1 MPTTSKVSSS
11 SKTKAVSK
19 PATISKQFKSAELI
33 EDSDDEDE
41 ENRGRTPRKPVKNSI
56 AIESKPK
63 PPKIKPKALPVSVK
77 SSPAIPSGKASSKG
91 NRDSRSSV
99 IISSSDS
106 QTEDEESGTEETEV
120 KNVEVDE
127 DSEDEESSE
136 GSSSGSENGT
146 DSSSGDDEQKSYDG
160 VPQSKKTAP
169 TTQQK
174 QATSRKPVPQY
185 ELPSGFEPATIT
197 IPTSSNLTDLFSS
210 NSLRNKQFWHI
221 IVPSSVPINS
231 LREVSTQSVQSGSS
245 VLTHEGADYGLISEV
260 QGQSAKKTLLL
271 PSAQANEYKSAEVGI
286 SQTFNL
292 QQLIPDR
299 RHGSSASKADSI
311 TVYEKPVRQQP
322 EGLKMRYRPF
332 GDTEDSSEQSGSES
346 SSKLSV
352 RAPKFRKPISIETS
366 SSSKKNMNHEESCV
380 EMGGDT
386 ESVKK
391 GDRKRHGKPLGA
403 AQSSH
408 TEIERDYT
416 VSPKVSKKRKGPPE
430 SENGDTERPVKKNK
444 RKVSLESVPDARNSP
459 FSLNAV
465 HPEASEGSK
474 ESKIQKEHSHAERN
488 GIETPRKSHKHK
500 VPLESV
506 LVAEARLLDEK
517 PNGIRKRIKTQPSVE
532 PVSTNGYPD
541 DTIMLDPPLSTLP
554 KRKNGETSHHGEHQN
569 AKPDMISVRKETK
582 QDDEIIAEP
591 MEAKRKSKKEK
602 RRRERSEGN
611 VNMPAGEATR
621 SVTEPAKKAK
631 MTSPAAETLTDAPT
645 MTIKPENT
653 TTAKTPQPP
662 GKEKK
667 KSHRPEK
674 KRSISATTAPREP
687 PATPSH
693 PNRLAAN
700 THNTHSLGISNGKT
714 PTPHAATPE
723 QTKAPTAA
731 AASAA
736 AAASPVLH
744 HDDAPTSNPVPDR
757 KKKRTEKKMKTS
769 EKAGDI
775 QS

>member
-41 ENRGRTPRKPVKNSI
+41 ENRGRTPRKPVKISI

-77 SSPAIPSGKASSKG
+77 SSPAIPNGKASSKG

-99 IISSSDS
+99 IISSSDG
-106 QTEDEESGTEETEV
+106 QAEDEESGTEETEV

-127 DSEDEESSE
+127 DSEDEESGE
-136 GSSSGSENGT
+136 GSSSGCENGT
-146 DSSSGDDEQKSYDG
+146 DSSSGDDERKSYDG

-169 TTQQK
+169 STQQK

-185 ELPSGFEPATIT
+185 ELPSGFESATIT

-210 NSLRNKQFWHI
+210 NSSRNKQFWHI

-245 VLTHEGADYGLISEV
+245 VLTHKGADYGLISEV

-299 RHGSSASKADSI
+299 RHGSSVSKADSI
-311 TVYEKPVRQQP
+311 TKYEKPVRQQP

-366 SSSKKNMNHEESCV
+366 SSSKNMNQEESYV

-386 ESVKK
+386 KSVKK
-391 GDRKRHGKPLGA
+391 GDRKRHGRPLGA

-459 FSLNAV
+459 FSSNAV

-474 ESKIQKEHSHAERN
+474 ESKIQKEDSHAEQN
-488 GIETPRKSHKHK
+488 GIKTPRKSHKHK

-541 DTIMLDPPLSTLP
+541 DTIMLDPPLSTPP
-554 KRKNGETSHHGEHQN
+554 KRKNGETSQHGEHQN
-569 AKPDMISVRKETK
+569 AKPDTISVRKETK

-621 SVTEPAKKAK
+621 SAKKAK
-631 MTSPAAETLTDAPT
+631 TTSPAAETLTDAPT

-667 KSHRPEK
+667 KHHRPEK
-674 KRSISATTAPREP
+674 KRSVSATTAPREP

-693 PNRLAAN
+693 PN
-700 THNTHSLGISNGKT
+700 THSLGISNGKT
-714 PTPHAATPE
+714 PTPPAATPE

-736 AAASPVLH
+736 ASAAAAASRVLH
-744 HDDAPTSNPVPDR
+744 HDGAPTSNPVHDR

-769 EKAGDI
+769 GRGVGI